1 MHQTVIE
8 NRGLRFS
15 TLLAGFSMELL
26 CNCEEFLEKIC
37 GGLAETTAGKLI
49 VMFSKTL
56 RRVLKMEKVCV

>member
-15 TLLAGFSMELL
+15 TLLAGFSMEVGTKLL
-26 CNCEEFLEKIC
+26 CNCEEFLEKIY

-49 VMFSKTL
+49 VMFSK
-56 RRVLKMEKVCV
+56 VKY